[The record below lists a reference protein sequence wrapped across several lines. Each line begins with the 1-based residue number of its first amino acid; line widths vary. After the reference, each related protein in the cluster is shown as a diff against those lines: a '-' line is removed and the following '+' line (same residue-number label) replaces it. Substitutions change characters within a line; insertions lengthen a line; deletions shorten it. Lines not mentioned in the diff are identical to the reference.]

1 MGYEIT
7 STDSIYKAIKLT
19 SRGLVRKDSPSRLKQ
34 IKQKLVST
42 DSDKLEK
49 DEETDVTNASEVDIQ
64 CERENE
70 LLTKIAEEL
79 EYSENVTIDTDVQ
92 MCNSVEDESTNAV
105 PMPNNIKINNLNVE
119 LEITKDST
127 FSKHV
132 EPTFTIRI
140 DQSQKDEIFEVS
152 KDCNVSLENNEFD
165 HSMTQE
171 DMFTVIGTKHND
183 FIEERT
189 SDVDTSA
196 IQNTSIMNNSLD
208 LLKFNVQDNSII
220 KHSSEKHANSEYLDD
235 TIDAANLTVLNS
247 SANSDEIFCGK
258 LIRTSTQATENTQEN
273 MQEQDT
279 LPVTDSVFGSLPSSQ
294 DSQNTSEFNVE
305 TPHPELLDSIQPI
318 YPTLIL
324 CKEPITSIIDHLTNP
339 LWMQHL
345 LTYFKHR
352 NVKTIGDL
360 AQLSEREINRIPVK
374 SNSKVEFVKNVLKCF
389 EKKHADRVSNNNEVS
404 CSVNINVPA
413 STRKVTTEDQAIK
426 RSTDEIRN
434 ELINHIPLCQS
445 SSSTV
450 FNNVIIDKNACKVFK
465 ETTKSASN
473 KLSNMLT
480 VDASKANSQAMYE
493 IARTTGSESS
503 NVTTTTYVNNS
514 IKLCI
519 YSFFLY
525 DDCITKFCFYLD
537 KLRIRQHHLRLPFL
551 HQKMI
556 LKILALALEMK

>member
-7 STDSIYKAIKLT
+7 STDSIYKAIKFT
-19 SRGLVRKDSPSRLKQ
+19 SRGLVRKDSPLRLKQ

-92 MCNSVEDESTNAV
+92 MCNSVEDESINAV
-105 PMPNNIKINNLNVE
+105 PMPNKTKINNLNVE
-119 LEITKDST
+119 LEITQDST

-132 EPTFTIRI
+132 EPTFTSKIG
-140 DQSQKDEIFEVS
+140 QSQKDESLEVS
-152 KDCNVSLENNEFD
+152 KDCNVSLESNEFD

-171 DMFTVIGTKHND
+171 DMFIGIATKHND
-183 FIEERT
+183 FVEERT

-196 IQNTSIMNNSLD
+196 VQNTSIMNNSLD
-208 LLKFNVQDNSII
+208 LLKYNVQDNSII
-220 KHSSEKHANSEYLDD
+220 KHSSEKHANSECLDD
-235 TIDAANLTVLNS
+235 TIDAGNLTALNS

-294 DSQNTSEFNVE
+294 DNQNTSEFNVE
-305 TPHPELLDSIQPI
+305 TPHPELLDTIQPI

-339 LWMQHL
+339 LWVQHL

-352 NVKTIGDL
+352 NVQTIGDL

-389 EKKHADRVSNNNEVS
+389 EKKHAEKVSKNNEVS

-426 RSTDEIRN
+426 SSTDEIRN
-434 ELINHIPLCQS
+434 ELINHIPLSQP

-450 FNNVIIDKNACKVFK
+450 FNNVIIDKNACKMVK
-465 ETTKSASN
+465 ETTESASN
-473 KLSNMLT
+473 ELSNMPT

-493 IARTTGSESS
+493 VAQTTGSESS
-503 NVTTTTYVNNS
+503 NATTTYVNNS

-551 HQKMI
+551 HQKMV
-556 LKILALALEMK
+556 LKILALVLEMQ